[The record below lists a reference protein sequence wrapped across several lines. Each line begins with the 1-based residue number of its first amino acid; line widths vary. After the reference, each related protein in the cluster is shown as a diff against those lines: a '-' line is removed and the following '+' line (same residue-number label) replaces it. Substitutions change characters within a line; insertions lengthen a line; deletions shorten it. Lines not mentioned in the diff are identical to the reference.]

1 MDNIQKEMQTFV
13 KIFPIHSYKELENE
27 INSYLRRKGV
37 ELVSASSLDI
47 HHAIVVFKRGGANG

>member
-1 MDNIQKEMQTFV
+1 MENIEKEMQTFV

-27 INSYLRRKGV
+27 INSYLRKKGV
-37 ELVSASSLDI
+37 ELVSASSIDV

>member
-27 INSYLRRKGV
+27 INSYLRRKSV
-37 ELVSASSLDI
+37 ELVSVSNLDV
-47 HHAIVVFKRGGANG
+47 HHAIVAFKRDGANG